1 MDYIRQF
8 RWSNYSDRKCK
19 DYLRYDFKYQC
30 AYCRLNERDTGVLK
44 ASAFEIDHFFPVS
57 LSSEYDGNI
66 NEYQNLFYSCSYCN
80 RKKGDFWS
88 SELLNP
94 CEADIYSGENASLIV
109 RGEEHQYLIEPQN
122 DKGELFIKV
131 FKLNSRTQ
139 RNNRREVA
147 EEKKR
152 ALKIHQ
158 LIDNLKSTGKDVI
171 DSDSISKL
179 IEYANTGLI
188 SRHEPIGS
196 LIEAGDYLSTHHI
209 VHEFVFHPYNLD
221 VKIEID
227 GINYYCEVFIDD
239 SINTHSETYTKRIS
253 KEKLV
258 SWQKTSINVGLIY
271 YFSIINEMYFIPIK
285 NLVEP
290 SDLDRINK
298 YKSFEINC
306 TNIL

>member
-1 MDYIRQF
+1 MDFIRQF
-8 RWSNYSDRKCK
+8 RWSNYSNKKCK
-19 DYLRYDFKYQC
+19 DYLRCDFKYQC

-44 ASAFEIDHFFPVS
+44 ASAFEIDHFFPIA

-80 RKKGDFWS
+80 RKKGNYWS

-94 CEADIYSGENASLIV
+94 CKDDIYSEENPSLIV
-109 RGEEHQYLIEPQN
+109 HGEEHQYSIEPQN

-131 FKLNSRTQ
+131 FKLNSRAQ
-139 RNNRREVA
+139 RNNRREIS

-158 LIDNLKSTGKDVI
+158 LIDVLKNTGKNEI

-179 IEYANTGLI
+179 IEYENTGLI
-188 SRHEPIGS
+188 STAEPIGN
-196 LIEAGDYLSTHHI
+196 LVEAADYLTTHHI
-209 VHEFVFHPYNLD
+209 VHDFVFQPYNLD

-227 GINYYCEVFIDD
+227 GISYYCEVFIED
-239 SINTHSETYTKRIS
+239 SKNAHSKYTKRIS

-258 SWQKTSINVGLIY
+258 LWQKMSINVGLIY
-271 YFSIINEMYFIPIK
+271 YYNKTSKMYFIPLK
-285 NLVEP
+285 NILEQ
-290 SDLDRINK
+290 SDLDKVNK
-298 YKSFEINC
+298 YKSFEINSS
-306 TNIL
+306 NLI